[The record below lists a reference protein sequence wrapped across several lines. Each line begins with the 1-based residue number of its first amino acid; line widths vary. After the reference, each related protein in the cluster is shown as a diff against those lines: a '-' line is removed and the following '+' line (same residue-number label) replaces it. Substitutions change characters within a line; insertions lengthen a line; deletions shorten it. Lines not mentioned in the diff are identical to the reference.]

1 MRLLRPAALS
11 WTPAALL
18 PPLATPRSPAA
29 AVLHVLKT
37 TALVE
42 SRADDYADY
51 LRAVFADLGLDWIRA
66 IDGWNLEERRH
77 GELLCSLAAR
87 IDPGFDPAA
96 ALEVYRDS
104 VDYHPCDGRSVRG
117 SIAAELV
124 SRCVVEALASTYYRA
139 LHDACDDPL
148 LRAALAALARD
159 EARHFGMF
167 RAMLQTRSLSRWQR
181 LWIGLRRMLELGD
194 AQISCASAVVAGR
207 GVDGALQ
214 RGMEA
219 QRYAAA
225 LYPTFR
231 WRHLRFAGRLLAD
244 CLLQSQDARLQWLLA
259 AALWLG
265 VQVKRAVAVLAVR
278 VIDGATAG
286 ARAAIASQATAAPR
300 DQAASVARSAAW
312 PAVGT
317 TC

>member
-1 MRLLRPAALS
+1 MRLLRPAANP
-11 WTPAALL
+11 WTPADLL
-18 PPLATPRSPAA
+18 AAAAVPRAPDA

-51 LRAVFADLGLDWIRA
+51 LRAVFADCGLDWIRA

-77 GELLCSLAAR
+77 GELLSALATR
-87 IDPGFDPAA
+87 LDPCFDPAA
-96 ALEVYRDS
+96 AMEAYRDG

-139 LHDACDDPL
+139 LHDACGDPL

-159 EARHFGMF
+159 EARHYGMF
-167 RAMLQTRSLSRWQR
+167 RAMLQSQRRLPRWR
-181 LWIGLRRMLELGD
+181 RALIGLRRMLELSD
-194 AQISCASAVVAGR
+194 AQISAASAVVAGR
-207 GVDGALQ
+207 SSEGPLQ
-214 RGMEA
+214 RALEA

-225 LYPTFR
+225 LYPSFR

-244 CLLQSQDARLQWLLA
+244 CLLQSQDDRLQWLLA
-259 AALWLG
+259 SALWVG
-265 VQVKRAVAVLAVR
+265 VQLKRVVAAAVVR
-278 VIDGATAG
+278 VADAPGPRVAHDRPALRTAEC
-286 ARAAIASQATAAPR
+286 AA
-300 DQAASVARSAAW
+300 
-312 PAVGT
+312 
-317 TC
+317 